1 MEHEPRNVVLSG
13 RRAELLCAVHNRH
26 PEMSTF
32 AREMESAA
40 PRIRAKPGATFSRQN
55 IAEFGNVATR
65 PLGRNGFGLRET
77 GAERETRVIEKGM
90 ALPADM
96 GVKIRPLWSTRPPC
110 SVGDVDCVSNIL

>member
-1 MEHEPRNVVLSG
+1 VKEGGQEMEHEPRNVVLSG
-13 RRAELLCAVHNRH
+13 HRAELLCAVHNRH

-90 ALPADM
+90 ALPADAH
-96 GVKIRPLWSTRPPC
+96 PEFP
-110 SVGDVDCVSNIL
+110 